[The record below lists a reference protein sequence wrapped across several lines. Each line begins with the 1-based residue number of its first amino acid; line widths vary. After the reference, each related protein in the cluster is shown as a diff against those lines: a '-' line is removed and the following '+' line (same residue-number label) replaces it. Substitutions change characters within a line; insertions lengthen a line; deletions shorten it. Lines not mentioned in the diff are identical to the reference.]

1 MANIILANAFDPK
14 TVTFSALEKNKKG
27 GKVIFIGIPDANG
40 QRQRI
45 TLQTPALALPFG
57 VSPYTEAS
65 TGEVQSYSLDVSY
78 RGADANPKVA
88 EFLARMRE
96 LDDVLLDVAVENS
109 KEWFGKKMSKEI
121 LSEFYRKLVKDSAT
135 PGQYPPVTKFKVRA
149 CVRVALTLF
158 TKTHED
164 VVRAQVQLQ
173 DGMPTAKFFDE
184 KRQQCGIEYL
194 SKGSTVR
201 CIVELDRIWFVN
213 KNFGVTW
220 RVSQAAVVTRPQR
233 MDDFAFQADGDDDD
247 VMVTADDAQ
256 ATTTAAEEM

>member
-45 TLQTPALALPFG
+45 TLQTPPLALPFG

-88 EFLARMRE
+88 EFLAKMRE

-135 PGQYPPVTKFKVRA
+135 PGQYPPVTKFK
-149 CVRVALTLF
+149 
-158 TKTHED
+158 
-164 VVRAQVQLQ
+164 VQLQ

-220 RVSQAAVVTRPQR
+220 RVSQAAVATRPQR
-233 MDDFAFQADGDDDD
+233 MDDFAFQADGDDD
-247 VMVTADDAQ
+247 VMVTAEDDAP
-256 ATTTAAEEM
+256 ATAEEM

>member
-14 TVTFSALEKNKKG
+14 TVTFSTLEKNKKG

-135 PGQYPPVTKFKVRA
+135 PGQYPPVTKFKVYTFGFTHA
-149 CVRVALTLF
+149 HTWAVTHCPPARV
-158 TKTHED
+158 
-164 VVRAQVQLQ
+164 VQVQLQ

-220 RVSQAAVVTRPQR
+220 RVSQAAVATRPQR

-247 VMVTADDAQ
+247 VMVTADEAP
-256 ATTTAAEEM
+256 AAAVEEM

>member
-14 TVTFSALEKNKKG
+14 AVTFSALEKNKKG

-45 TLQTPALALPFG
+45 TLQTPPLALPFG

-78 RGADANPKVA
+78 RGADASPKVA
-88 EFLARMRE
+88 EFLARMRQ

-135 PGQYPPVTKFKVRA
+135 PGQYPPVTKFKVRGVCVCVCV
-149 CVRVALTLF
+149 CVRTRHDAHAPTPPPPARRSSSR
-158 TKTHED
+158 TACPPPSSSTRSASSAASSTWP
-164 VVRAQVQLQ
+164 RAR
-173 DGMPTAKFFDE
+173 PCAASWSWTA
-184 KRQQCGIEYL
+184 
-194 SKGSTVR
+194 SGS
-201 CIVELDRIWFVN
+201 
-213 KNFGVTW
+213 
-220 RVSQAAVVTRPQR
+220 
-233 MDDFAFQADGDDDD
+233 
-247 VMVTADDAQ
+247 
-256 ATTTAAEEM
+256 

>member
-45 TLQTPALALPFG
+45 TLQTPPLALPFG

-88 EFLARMRE
+88 EFLAKMRE

-135 PGQYPPVTKFKVRA
+135 PGQYPPVTKFKVCVS
-149 CVRVALTLF
+149 CVRA
-158 TKTHED
+158 
-164 VVRAQVQLQ
+164 
-173 DGMPTAKFFDE
+173 
-184 KRQQCGIEYL
+184 
-194 SKGSTVR
+194 
-201 CIVELDRIWFVN
+201 
-213 KNFGVTW
+213 
-220 RVSQAAVVTRPQR
+220 
-233 MDDFAFQADGDDDD
+233 
-247 VMVTADDAQ
+247 
-256 ATTTAAEEM
+256 